1 VRERVGR
8 VGIGKESNHTF
19 EFMFGMAE
27 FRENPR
33 TAARYL
39 SLSSD
44 TWRTNVAR
52 IASESVGAIDCTSA
66 EVDTHHRE
74 LESEIRGQNR
84 VVLHARHRLKHLLG
98 PSDQQVVAC
107 GV

>member
-1 VRERVGR
+1 
-8 VGIGKESNHTF
+8 
-19 EFMFGMAE
+19 MFGMAE

-44 TWRTNVAR
+44 TWRTSVAR
-52 IASESVGAIDCTSA
+52 SASESVGAIDRTSA

-98 PSDQQVVAC
+98 PSDQLVLAC